1 MCMENGDSAII
12 PASRIEETDTSVV
25 VTYMGKRT
33 IINNAVLINVQTDK
47 KYIKFAKLTNTKLG
61 IIVEPIYSEKQEMP
75 YAFSVSSKDNTKFT
89 IEEFVD
95 IFLDNLEVRTVI
107 SNGKYTFYRNNLIPT
122 NWTLLS
128 EKNLH
133 SAYKKIQNAPVL
145 SEKRINDKVIYQID
159 DYASRIPVFSSE
171 NIDEIVGILHFRD
184 AIVADRKEENAGK
197 CVGSIEGLLREA
209 MVIPETKNI
218 ADLFRMMQKTKTQMV
233 IVVDEYGQTK
243 GVLAMEDILEEI
255 VGNIQ
260 DEYDE
265 DEQYIEETGN
275 KDEYIID
282 GITPLKELEERF
294 HISFH
299 EEEFETLNG
308 FMISKMDKIPEEN
321 EDFSVDVDGYNFK
334 ILSVE
339 HKMIKSVL
347 VTKKKQE
354 LQQNITIKNE

>member
-1 MCMENGDSAII
+1 MRMENGDSAII
-12 PASRIEETDTSVV
+12 PASRIEETDTSVI

-75 YAFSVSSKDNTKFT
+75 FAFSVSSKDNTKFT

-171 NIDEIVGILHFRD
+171 NIDEIVSSYSFS
-184 AIVADRKEENAGK
+184 ENENDT
-197 CVGSIEGLLREA
+197 VGSFLSSIMEQKKIISARLYEMTGIDKGTISEYLNDKRNQQKNYLVAISIALRLL
-209 MVIPETKNI
+209 PKQSKYLLSL
-218 ADLFRMMQKTKTQMV
+218 ADIVLSRKTQENLLCQLFLDSCAFNEEITV
-233 IVVDEYGQTK
+233 SK
-243 GVLAMEDILEEI
+243 CNDILI
-255 VGNIQ
+255 HRGLQ
-260 DEYDE
+260 
-265 DEQYIEETGN
+265 
-275 KDEYIID
+275 
-282 GITPLKELEERF
+282 PLTNLR
-294 HISFH
+294 
-299 EEEFETLNG
+299 
-308 FMISKMDKIPEEN
+308 
-321 EDFSVDVDGYNFK
+321 VDNQK
-334 ILSVE
+334 
-339 HKMIKSVL
+339 
-347 VTKKKQE
+347 
-354 LQQNITIKNE
+354 

>member
-1 MCMENGDSAII
+1 MHMENGDSAII
-12 PASRIEETDTSVV
+12 PASRIEETDTSVI

-75 YAFSVSSKDNTKFT
+75 FAFSVSSKDNTKFT

-159 DYASRIPVFSSE
+159 DYASRIPIFSSE
-171 NIDEIVGILHFRD
+171 NIDEIISSYSFS
-184 AIVADRKEENAGK
+184 ENENDT
-197 CVGSIEGLLREA
+197 VGSFLSSLMEQKKIISARLYEMTGIDKGTISEYLNDKRNQQKNYLVAISIALRLL
-209 MVIPETKNI
+209 PKQSKYLLSL
-218 ADLFRMMQKTKTQMV
+218 ADIVLSRKTQENLLCQLFLDSCAFNEEITV
-233 IVVDEYGQTK
+233 SK
-243 GVLAMEDILEEI
+243 CNDILI
-255 VGNIQ
+255 HRGLQ
-260 DEYDE
+260 
-265 DEQYIEETGN
+265 
-275 KDEYIID
+275 
-282 GITPLKELEERF
+282 PLTNLR
-294 HISFH
+294 
-299 EEEFETLNG
+299 
-308 FMISKMDKIPEEN
+308 
-321 EDFSVDVDGYNFK
+321 VDN
-334 ILSVE
+334 
-339 HKMIKSVL
+339 
-347 VTKKKQE
+347 
-354 LQQNITIKNE
+354 